1 MAINFRH
8 TNRGDEM
15 ERYHSFYSTSLK
27 REMIDYEYIYTDGSH
42 FKYTADTLE
51 EAREYR
57 DKWLNGKK
65 KS

>member
-1 MAINFRH
+1 MAINFKH

-15 ERYHSFYSTSLK
+15 ERYDTFYSTSLK
-27 REMIDYEYIYTDGSH
+27 REMVDYEYIYTDGSH
-42 FKYTADTLE
+42 FKYTADNLQ
-51 EAREYR
+51 EARDRR